1 MYNAFK
7 ILTFIPWIN
16 TQWSI
21 NYKNNNKNLCKARA
35 IIKVLELSQ
44 YRERLMR
51 VDWKNGMIFRPLFTI
66 LFFGDKAH
74 YSFL

>member
-35 IIKVLELSQ
+35 IIKVQELSH
-44 YRERLMR
+44 YRERVIGWIERMVWFL
-51 VDWKNGMIFRPLFTI
+51 DLYLLFYF
-66 LFFGDKAH
+66 LGDKTR